1 MNAKESYIYRL
12 LDGTDKKFI
21 VPVYQRP
28 YSWKRANCELLLSDL
43 MTVYR
48 QKHESHF
55 FGSIV
60 YVTSNIGGR
69 NEYLIIDGQQR
80 ITTISLLLL
89 AIRNYVVEKHLKID
103 INPEKITNAYLTDQY
118 AQNDKK
124 LKLKLVQGDDDAY
137 DRLIE
142 NTDPVQHNAVTV
154 NYNYFYE
161 EIEKFSPEEIK
172 GLYDAVMKLQI
183 VNISLEP
190 EHGDDPQLIFESL
203 NSTGKDL
210 EESDKIRNY
219 VLMDMSA
226 KNQEIFYRKY
236 WERLEK
242 EISREDI
249 DTFIRYYLAVKNR
262 ELANK
267 NRLYFAFKTFRKQM
281 GGDIEDVL
289 KDMLVYAGYFKSI
302 RNAKDDDKDKCSLV
316 LARLNKLDVNTAI
329 PLLFDLFSARDNGFL
344 DDEELLKAFEIIENY
359 IIRREICNLQT
370 NVYNKLFV
378 SMGAE
383 VSGYVEKSEVGYLE
397 AFEYAILSKTGRSRF
412 PNNHD
417 LSDKFMGF
425 ELYNAKPAV
434 KKYILERLENFSSKE
449 KVAVEEQIDDGTLT
463 IEHIMPRT
471 LTKEW
476 KDALGENWEL
486 IHTKYKDTIGNLTL
500 TAYNSDYSNLPFLKK
515 RDMDGKG
522 FTYSKLSLNQYVKNQ
537 QKWGLEEIEKRAEI
551 LCGLAEKIWWMPETS
566 FNPNEEDEWVA
577 WDDDYDYTGKAIVK
591 MRFMGDVIDTD
602 SIADAY
608 RKININLYTLDPAE
622 YAQFDNCNHNSDK
635 TKLRNPYEL
644 SPSMYIEMNLSS
656 QSKMD
661 VISALFTYYDFGSND
676 LQFLV
681 KAKKEKVAFNIDDES
696 TYSSVTA
703 GQLAFYLISKLMENE
718 KIEADELEKLKTKEY
733 SRETFPKIVY
743 PVLADS
749 RDANRGKS
757 SKLRYRKTPVNY
769 KGKDIYISNEWFDF
783 NREDLI
789 NWYKKHMGVR

>member
-1 MNAKESYIYRL
+1 
-12 LDGTDKKFI
+12 
-21 VPVYQRP
+21 
-28 YSWKRANCELLLSDL
+28 
-43 MTVYR
+43 
-48 QKHESHF
+48 
-55 FGSIV
+55 
-60 YVTSNIGGR
+60 
-69 NEYLIIDGQQR
+69 
-80 ITTISLLLL
+80 
-89 AIRNYVVEKHLKID
+89 
-103 INPEKITNAYLTDQY
+103 
-118 AQNDKK
+118 
-124 LKLKLVQGDDDAY
+124 
-137 DRLIE
+137 
-142 NTDPVQHNAVTV
+142 
-154 NYNYFYE
+154 
-161 EIEKFSPEEIK
+161 
-172 GLYDAVMKLQI
+172 
-183 VNISLEP
+183 
-190 EHGDDPQLIFESL
+190 
-203 NSTGKDL
+203 
-210 EESDKIRNY
+210 
-219 VLMDMSA
+219 
-226 KNQEIFYRKY
+226 
-236 WERLEK
+236 
-242 EISREDI
+242 
-249 DTFIRYYLAVKNR
+249 
-262 ELANK
+262 
-267 NRLYFAFKTFRKQM
+267 
-281 GGDIEDVL
+281 
-289 KDMLVYAGYFKSI
+289 
-302 RNAKDDDKDKCSLV
+302 
-316 LARLNKLDVNTAI
+316 
-329 PLLFDLFSARDNGFL
+329 
-344 DDEELLKAFEIIENY
+344 
-359 IIRREICNLQT
+359 
-370 NVYNKLFV
+370 
-378 SMGAE
+378 
-383 VSGYVEKSEVGYLE
+383 
-397 AFEYAILSKTGRSRF
+397 
-412 PNNHD
+412 
-417 LSDKFMGF
+417 
-425 ELYNAKPAV
+425 
-434 KKYILERLENFSSKE
+434 
-449 KVAVEEQIDDGTLT
+449 
-463 IEHIMPRT
+463 
-471 LTKEW
+471 
-476 KDALGENWEL
+476 
-486 IHTKYKDTIGNLTL
+486 
-500 TAYNSDYSNLPFLKK
+500 
-515 RDMDGKG
+515 MDGKG

-789 NWYKKHMGVR
+789 SWYKKHI